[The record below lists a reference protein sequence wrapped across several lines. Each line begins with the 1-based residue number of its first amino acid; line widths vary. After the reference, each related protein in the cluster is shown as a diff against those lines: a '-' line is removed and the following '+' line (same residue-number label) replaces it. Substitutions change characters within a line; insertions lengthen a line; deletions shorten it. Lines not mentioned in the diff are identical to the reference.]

1 MSLIGF
7 WYSDRKNFTS
17 RYVKVVLILPAF
29 RKGDVLNSLAVVI
42 VLLLLVVAGVTLF
55 GKSHTRQEE
64 KKPSATNSAAST
76 LSPEE
81 AKLYEEGLHPGEDGQ
96 ALMYTLS
103 VCRHCV
109 SLKNWLIQH
118 DIPFHEV
125 YVDRYQG
132 AERKALVEKLRSYN
146 PRGSF
151 PTLVLPG
158 GEKSLVGFREAEL
171 KKVFEV

>member
-1 MSLIGF
+1 MLVIAGMA
-7 WYSDRKNFTS
+7 
-17 RYVKVVLILPAF
+17 LF
-29 RKGDVLNSLAVVI
+29 RKI
-42 VLLLLVVAGVTLF
+42 HTL
-55 GKSHTRQEE
+55 REE
-64 KKPSATNSAAST
+64 KTSASDPAASV
-76 LSPEE
+76 LSPED

-109 SLKNWLIQH
+109 SLKKWLKQH

-132 AERKALVEKLRSYN
+132 AERKALLEKLRSYN

-158 GEKSLVGFREAEL
+158 GEKSVVGFREAEL
-171 KKVFEV
+171 KKIFEV

>member
-1 MSLIGF
+1 MNPLALVI
-7 WYSDRKNFTS
+7 
-17 RYVKVVLILPAF
+17 VVLMLVIAGMALF
-29 RKGDVLNSLAVVI
+29 RKI
-42 VLLLLVVAGVTLF
+42 HTL
-55 GKSHTRQEE
+55 REE
-64 KKPSATNSAAST
+64 KTSASDPAASV
-76 LSPEE
+76 LSPED

-109 SLKNWLIQH
+109 SLKKWLKQH

-132 AERKALVEKLRSYN
+132 AERKALLEKLRSYN

-158 GEKSLVGFREAEL
+158 GEKSVVGFREAEL
-171 KKVFEV
+171 KKIFEV

>member
-1 MSLIGF
+1 M
-7 WYSDRKNFTS
+7 N
-17 RYVKVVLILPAF
+17 P
-29 RKGDVLNSLAVVI
+29 LAVVI
-42 VLLLLVVAGVTLF
+42 VVLLLAVAGMALF
-55 GKSHTRQEE
+55 RKIHALREE
-64 KKPSATNSAAST
+64 KKPSAAGSAAAA

-81 AKLYEEGLHPGEDGQ
+81 AKLYEEGLHPGEDGL

-109 SLKNWLIQH
+109 SLKKWLKRH

-132 AERKALVEKLRSYN
+132 AERKALLEKLRSYN

-158 GEKSLVGFREAEL
+158 GEKSVVGFREAEL
-171 KKVFEV
+171 KKIFEV

>member
-1 MSLIGF
+1 MPAV
-7 WYSDRKNFTS
+7 RKE
-17 RYVKVVLILPAF
+17 
-29 RKGDVLNSLAVVI
+29 DVLNPLVVAI
-42 VLLLLVVAGVTLF
+42 VVLLLAIAGMALFRKIHTL
-55 GKSHTRQEE
+55 GEE
-64 KKPSATNSAAST
+64 KKTSASGSAASV
-76 LSPEE
+76 LSPED

-109 SLKNWLIQH
+109 SLKKWLKQH

-132 AERKALVEKLRSYN
+132 AERKALLEKLRSYN

-158 GEKSLVGFREAEL
+158 GEKSVVGFREAEL
-171 KKVFEV
+171 KKTFEV

>member
-1 MSLIGF
+1 MF
-7 WYSDRKNFTS
+7 
-17 RYVKVVLILPAF
+17 F
-29 RKGDVLNSLAVVI
+29 RKPDSDPN
-42 VLLLLVVAGVTLF
+42 
-55 GKSHTRQEE
+55 GKTE
-64 KKPSATNSAAST
+64 KNAPVPSAP

-81 AKLYEEGLHPGEDGQ
+81 AELYEAGLHPGEDGM

-109 SLKNWLIQH
+109 SLKKWLEQRE
-118 DIPFHEV
+118 IPFHEV

-158 GEKSLVGFREAEL
+158 GEKALVGFREAEL
-171 KKVFEV
+171 QKAFEA

>member
-1 MSLIGF
+1 M
-7 WYSDRKNFTS
+7 N
-17 RYVKVVLILPAF
+17 P
-29 RKGDVLNSLAVVI
+29 LAVAAV
-42 VLLLLVVAGVTLF
+42 VLLLALVGGMFFCA
-55 GKSHTRQEE
+55 KPHIRQREE
-64 KKPSATNSAAST
+64 TEKDRARPCSP

-81 AKLYEEGLHPGEDGQ
+81 TEMYEAGLHPGEDGL

-109 SLKNWLIQH
+109 SLKKWLSQH
-118 DIPFHEV
+118 GIPFHEV

-132 AERKALVEKLRSYN
+132 EERRALVEKLRFYN

-158 GEKSLVGFREAEL
+158 GERALVGFRETAL
-171 KKVFEV
+171 KKVFEECV